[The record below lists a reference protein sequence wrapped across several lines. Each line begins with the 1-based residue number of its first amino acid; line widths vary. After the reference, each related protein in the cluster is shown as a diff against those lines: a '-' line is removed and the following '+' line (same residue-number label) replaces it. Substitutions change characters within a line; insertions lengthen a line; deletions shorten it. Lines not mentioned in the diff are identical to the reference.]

1 MPASTSPPAVSAET
15 CRARKALTFYVRRAN
30 EWRAK
35 MGQAVTEPPLPPAA
49 CPSPYLAR
57 LWQRKARAARRAF
70 ELWFQRTYAKWRCV
84 HELEGAWNAN
94 TGNGYYGGLQMT
106 RWFQR
111 TYGPEFYAR
120 YGTADRWPVW
130 AQLVA
135 AERAW
140 RESGFRQWGTA
151 GRCGLA

>member
-1 MPASTSPPAVSAET
+1 M
-15 CRARKALTFYVRRAN
+15 CRSARKALAFYVSRVN
-30 EWRAK
+30 HWRAK
-35 MGQAVTEPPLPPAA
+35 RGAGGISPAAQAVPRS
-49 CPSPYLAR
+49 CPTPYLVDVWRSKAHAAR
-57 LWQRKARAARRAF
+57 LRYERWF
-70 ELWFQRTYAKWRCV
+70 ERTYRKWSCV
-84 HELEGAWNAN
+84 HRLEGAWNAN

-106 RWFQR
+106 RWFQQ

-120 YGTADRWPVW
+120 YGTADRWPVY

-140 RESGFRQWGTA
+140 RECRCFRQWGTA